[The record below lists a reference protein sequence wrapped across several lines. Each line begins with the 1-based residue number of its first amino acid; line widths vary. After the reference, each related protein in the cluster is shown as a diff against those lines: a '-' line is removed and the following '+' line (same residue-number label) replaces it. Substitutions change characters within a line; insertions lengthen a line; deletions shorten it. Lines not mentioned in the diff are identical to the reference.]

1 MKYIWKINMIDGKS
15 FYVESEENDLL
26 KFTTQILPQY
36 GKETVSL
43 FNCKEEEF
51 IPGIKCKYNS
61 VVIVGSKVSS
71 VEFYQNK

>member
-1 MKYIWKINMIDGKS
+1 MKYTWKINMIDGKS
-15 FYVESEENDLL
+15 FYIESEESDLL
-26 KFTTQILPQY
+26 KFITRILPQN

-71 VEFYQNK
+71 VEYYQNK